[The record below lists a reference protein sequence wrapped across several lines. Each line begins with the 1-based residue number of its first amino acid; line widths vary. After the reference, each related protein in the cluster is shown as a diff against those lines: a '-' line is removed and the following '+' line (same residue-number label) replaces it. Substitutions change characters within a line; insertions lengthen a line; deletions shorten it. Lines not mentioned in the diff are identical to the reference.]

1 MFKLVSRFTL
11 LGLILA
17 LIPVGAIAQS
27 AARAILHPL
36 NTNAFPEISTYLQ
49 AYDSGGNF
57 VHDLT
62 PESVTIIEDDKDLPI
77 SEIRQLTPGAQ
88 FVVAINM
95 GPAYAIQGA
104 EGLTRYEDI
113 RQALGAWIDTYPID
127 QKNDDLSIITNDDFS
142 GLHYNRP
149 VAWLSKMREYEPN
162 YDNAVPS
169 LDLLGSAI
177 SIAAEPSQPGT
188 GRGILLIT
196 PIPGEDSLAALPSL
210 AALAKQSEIRVYIW
224 MISSRAYFDSNG
236 AQRLAQFAQQTGGRL
251 FAYSGEEPLP
261 SIDPYIEPLRYAYNL
276 RYQSQISEG
285 ATHQVSAR
293 ISNNFINATSEGVSF
308 ELSIQPP
315 NPIFISPPLEIQRT
329 EQNAPERNPNESPQF
344 APLSQTVE
352 ILVEFPDGHLRNL
365 QRTSLYVD
373 GEVVAENTA
382 PPFDRFTWDLTSYTE
397 NTAPLIWVEAI
408 DELGLRGNS
417 IEHQVS
423 ILNNLVPFSLFT
435 LIRQNMPLAMG
446 ISAALVLSMAA
457 FLLIL
462 RGNLR
467 PKAMGRLILRKRA
480 VPPLEPGPA
489 QVEATPP
496 ADLPVEEAAR
506 PRPSRRRVAQWV
518 NRINWPKRGDSAPA
532 PDYLELDEENRIPL
546 LQRELTFGSDPQQ
559 ASIVFDDDSVDALHA
574 RLVRSADQRFYLSD
588 ESSIAGTWL
597 NFQPLTTE
605 GAPLQ
610 HGDTILIGRVQFQYK
625 ISNIQ
630 EIPKPKVTLQET
642 L

>member
-1 MFKLVSRFTL
+1 MFKLVSRIFL

-17 LIPVGAIAQS
+17 LIPLGVIAQG
-27 AARAILHPL
+27 AAWAILHPL

-57 VHDLT
+57 VHGLT
-62 PESVTIIEDDKDLPI
+62 PENVTIVEDGKELPI

-88 FVVAINM
+88 FVVAVNM
-95 GPAYAIQGA
+95 GPAYAIQNA
-104 EGLTRYEDI
+104 KGLTRYEDI
-113 RQALGAWIDTYPID
+113 RQALSEWINTYPVD
-127 QKNDDLSIITNDDFS
+127 QKNDDLSMITNDNFS
-142 GLHYNRP
+142 GLHFNRP
-149 VAWLSKMREYEPN
+149 VAWLSKLHQYEPN
-162 YDNAVPS
+162 YDTTVPS

-177 SIAAEPSQPGT
+177 SIVADPSQPGT

-224 MISSRAYFDSNG
+224 MIASRAYFDSNG
-236 AQRLAQFAQQTGGRL
+236 AQRLAEFAQQTGGRL

-261 SIDPYIEPLRYAYNL
+261 SINPYIDPLRYAYNL

-285 ATHQVSAR
+285 ATHQVSAH
-293 ISNNFINATSEGVSF
+293 IANNFINTTSEEVSF
-308 ELSIQPP
+308 ELSVQPP

-329 EQNAPERNPNESPQF
+329 EQNATERSPDEAPQF
-344 APLSQTVE
+344 APLSQTLE
-352 ILVEFPDGHLRNL
+352 ILIEFPDGHLRNL

-397 NTAPLIWVEAI
+397 NIEPMIWVEAI

-423 ILNNLVPFSLFT
+423 IFNNLVPFSLFT
-435 LIRQNMPLAMG
+435 LIRQNMPLATG
-446 ISAALVLSMAA
+446 ISAAFVLSMAA

-467 PKAMGRLILRKRA
+467 PKSMGGLILRRRA
-480 VPPLEPGPA
+480 VPPPEPKPA
-489 QVEATPP
+489 QEETTPT
-496 ADLPVEEAAR
+496 ADLPAEDDTR
-506 PRPSRRRVAQWV
+506 PRPSRRRVPQWV
-518 NRINWPKRGDSAPA
+518 NRINWPKRGDTAPA
-532 PDYLELDEENRIPL
+532 PNYLELDEENRIPL

-559 ASIVFDDDSVDALHA
+559 ASIVFDDNSVDALHA
-574 RLVRSADQRFYLSD
+574 RLVRAADQRFYLSD
-588 ESSIAGTWL
+588 EGSMAGTWL

-610 HGDTILIGRVQFQYK
+610 HGDTILVGRVQFQFK
-625 ISNIQ
+625 VSNVQ
-630 EIPKPKVTLQET
+630 QIPKPKVTLQET